1 MIQSSSSDGRMLK
14 ILHGSDFH
22 FGSPH
27 LPQVTL
33 GFKRLVNDINPN
45 VIVLS
50 GDFTQRAKVEEY
62 RQARS
67 FLDSLPNIPTIVTP
81 GNHDIPLYR
90 LSQRLFNPFRNYQ
103 EFISQNLDTVTRTD
117 GAIFVALNSADPYR
131 SIINGRIGPNQL
143 EFAADAFRGSSS
155 EDIKVLVMHH
165 PLVQSP
171 DEGKHDI
178 LPGSTFLLESFN
190 DMGVELIL
198 SGHVH
203 RAFVSYL
210 EANIDEQKISEAMLI
225 VHSGTTASNRGRVY
239 EKRRNTLNVLELGN
253 SDFKVNT
260 YWYEAGEGAFLA
272 RGTNVFRRRTFK

>member
-1 MIQSSSSDGRMLK
+1 MLK

-103 EFISQNLDTVTRTD
+103 EFISQDLD
-117 GAIFVALNSADPYR
+117 
-131 SIINGRIGPNQL
+131 
-143 EFAADAFRGSSS
+143 
-155 EDIKVLVMHH
+155 
-165 PLVQSP
+165 
-171 DEGKHDI
+171 
-178 LPGSTFLLESFN
+178 STFLLESFN